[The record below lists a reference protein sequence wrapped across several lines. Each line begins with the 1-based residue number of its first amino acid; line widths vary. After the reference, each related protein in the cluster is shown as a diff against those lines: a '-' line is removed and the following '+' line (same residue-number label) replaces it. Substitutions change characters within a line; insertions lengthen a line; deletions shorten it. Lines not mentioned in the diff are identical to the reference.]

1 MSFSRVLFPCERY
14 LLLRR
19 SRRATTALFAAAIV
33 ILSSLIAPSTYA
45 AAGFIGVIL
54 PENSTSSRWESFDR
68 PYLVAAFKSAG
79 VSADIQNADG
89 DVDAFQSIADQMLAK
104 GAKVLIIA
112 GIDSPSAKAVQDRA
126 RKLGV
131 PTIDYDRLTS
141 KGSASYYVSFDK
153 VAIGRSIGQGIK
165 SCLNRA
171 RKKKA
176 RVVYLNGPASDSS
189 SALFKAGYESILQ
202 PLVKKKSY
210 TLVDD
215 TAIPTW
221 DTSSAGIIFEQQL
234 SKAGGDLDA
243 VVTPTDS
250 FGLAVV
256 SVLKKSKLNGKICIS
271 GQDATVDAL
280 RSTLTGDLAITVY
293 KPIKS
298 EANAAANLAIS
309 LLLGKPITATNGKTN
324 NDLVNV
330 PTVLVAP
337 IGITKEKVK
346 IVVADGYQ
354 KRAEICRG
362 LEALCKQHRI

>member
-1 MSFSRVLFPCERY
+1 M
-14 LLLRR
+14 RR
-19 SRRATTALFAAAIV
+19 SRRATTALFVAASV
-33 ILSSLIAPSTYA
+33 VLSALLTTTTYA
-45 AAGFIGVIL
+45 ATGFVGVIL

-68 PYLVAAFKSAG
+68 PYFAAAFKSAG
-79 VSADIQNADG
+79 VSGDIQNADG
-89 DVDAFQSIADQMLAK
+89 DVDAFQNIADQMLAK

-141 KGSASYYVSFDK
+141 KGSASYFVSFDK

-176 RVVYLNGPASDSS
+176 RVAYLNGPTSDSN
-189 SALFKAGYESILQ
+189 SALYKAGYESILQ
-202 PLVKKKSY
+202 PLFKKKAY

-215 TAIPTW
+215 TAVPTW
-221 DTSSAGIIFEQQL
+221 DASSAGIIFEQQL

-243 VVTPTDS
+243 VVTPNDS
-250 FGLAVV
+250 FALAVV
-256 SVLKKSKLNGKICIS
+256 SVLKKSKLNGKICVS

-309 LLLGKPITATNGKTN
+309 LILGKPITATNGKTN
-324 NDLVNV
+324 NELANV

-346 IVVADGYQ
+346 TVVADGYQ
-354 KRAEICRG
+354 KRADICRG